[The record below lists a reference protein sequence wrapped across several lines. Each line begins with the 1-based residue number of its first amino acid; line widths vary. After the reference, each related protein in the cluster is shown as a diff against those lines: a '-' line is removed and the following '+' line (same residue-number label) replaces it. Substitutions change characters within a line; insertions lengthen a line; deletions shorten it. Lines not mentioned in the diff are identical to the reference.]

1 MCDIDNTENFTWT
14 NQTTKLL
21 LQKYYER
28 RSYLHRR
35 ISSEKCVQQKSYAVG
50 SAA

>member
-14 NQTTKLL
+14 NQTTKLF

-28 RSYLHRR
+28 KSKFRDPKLKRSYYG
-35 ISSEKCVQQKSYAVG
+35 QK
-50 SAA
+50 